1 MAHIDTGIAIS
12 LRPSEDSILDQR
24 KYLGGWVSRVMYMT
38 KPVHEHRG
46 ARLPAQMDV
55 PWCLPLLGWKLS
67 CMQTYIH
74 MQCTHT
80 HMCMDVLYTYMCVCK
95 LAHICKCMCIAWLS
109 FWTWQLTLYVLV
121 EMFGCLLISHP
132 VFWELLLA
140 KRKAEN
146 KVTGAQQER
155 MQEAP
160 EASSPPI
167 PFLQRVA
174 RVDSEGKM
182 VCTPSSSIP
191 YVSESH
197 LAPLLKQ
204 VLQRVRQSPQRT
216 ERWRKGLGG
225 AKWQFAG
232 MPRRESNSKQNILLI
247 NKKLSP
253 NNVAS
258 SPLTPLDLRFASAS
272 SQSRGIWTISPP
284 LSQAPLENLSRHL

>member
-55 PWCLPLLGWKLS
+55 HRCLPLLGWKLS

-109 FWTWQLTLYVLV
+109 FWTWELTLYVLV

-160 EASSPPI
+160 EASSPDIPI

-197 LAPLLKQ
+197 LAPLWSKCYREWGKALRG
-204 VLQRVRQSPQRT
+204 QR
-216 ERWRKGLGG
+216 GG
-225 AKWQFAG
+225 GKA
-232 MPRRESNSKQNILLI
+232 
-247 NKKLSP
+247 
-253 NNVAS
+253 
-258 SPLTPLDLRFASAS
+258 
-272 SQSRGIWTISPP
+272 
-284 LSQAPLENLSRHL
+284 